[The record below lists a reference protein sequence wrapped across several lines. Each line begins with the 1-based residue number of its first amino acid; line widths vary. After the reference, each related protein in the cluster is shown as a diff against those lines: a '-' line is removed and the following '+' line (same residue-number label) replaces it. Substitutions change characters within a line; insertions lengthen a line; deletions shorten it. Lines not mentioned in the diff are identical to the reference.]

1 MGLAEGFERRLERLV
16 EGVFSRPFAS
26 GVQPAEVGRRLLREM
41 EGAKLVSLDAVYVPN
56 RHTVRLSPED
66 FGRMEGLAPE
76 LQRRF
81 GELAAAEAKSRR
93 WKFPGPFV
101 IEFEADEGMRQG
113 RFEIDSVHESAEDA
127 GGAGA
132 GAAAGKAE
140 VRLVGAEGSRWR
152 LGAEEMTIGR
162 LASCEVVLPDP
173 NASRRHARLQK
184 KEGAWWVVD
193 LGSTNGTT
201 VNDALIKER
210 RLASGDRIKIG
221 SSELEFVEE
230 GA

>member
-1 MGLAEGFERRLERLV
+1 MGLAEEFERRLERLV
-16 EGVFSRPFAS
+16 EGVFARPFAS

-41 EGAKLVSLDAVYVPN
+41 EGAKMVSLDAVYVPN
-56 RHTVRLSPED
+56 RHVVRLSPGD

-81 GELAAAEAKSRR
+81 GELAAAEALSRR

-113 RFEIDSVHESAEDA
+113 RFEIDSAHESVEETREP
-127 GGAGA
+127 
-132 GAAAGKAE
+132 GAAGTAE
-140 VRLVGAEGSRWR
+140 VRLVGTEESRWR
-152 LGAEEMTIGR
+152 LGAGEMTVGR
-162 LASCEVVLPDP
+162 LHSCEVVLPDP

-184 KEGAWWVVD
+184 KDGAWWIVD

-210 RLASGDRIKIG
+210 RLVSGDRIKIG
-221 SSELEFVEE
+221 SCELEFVED
-230 GA
+230 A